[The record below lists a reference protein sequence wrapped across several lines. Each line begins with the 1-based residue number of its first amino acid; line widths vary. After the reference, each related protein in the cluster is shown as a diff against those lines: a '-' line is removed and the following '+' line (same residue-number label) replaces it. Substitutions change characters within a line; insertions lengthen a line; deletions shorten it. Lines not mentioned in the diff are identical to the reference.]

1 LGLRNANEILE
12 RGENS
17 TENLKSGLCRD
28 NIDLNIGRDL
38 DKGSVSFSIG
48 EVLLSFALYFVLK
61 AAFGNDF
68 FLQGYLI
75 GMAISSL
82 LGFLLLGY
90 GLKITIQEAKQL
102 TT

>member
-1 LGLRNANEILE
+1 MKFWSVEKT
-12 RGENS
+12 

-48 EVLLSFALYFVLK
+48 VLLSFALYFVLK

-90 GLKITIQEAKQL
+90 GLKITIEEAKQR

>member
-1 LGLRNANEILE
+1 MKFWSVEKT
-12 RGENS
+12 

-48 EVLLSFALYFVLK
+48 VLLSFALYFVLK

-90 GLKITIQEAKQL
+90 GLKITIQEAKQR